1 MTTDRS
7 TDYLIGLVQELRKLP
22 NETEWVEFKR
32 NKAEP
37 QEIGEYISA
46 LSNSAALTG
55 KAFAYVVWGIDDVT
69 HDVVGT
75 SFSPGLERVHSEE
88 LENWLLRQL
97 SPRINFRFFASEADG
112 LPLIVLEIARASGHP
127 VQFNGQE
134 FIRVGSY
141 KKRLREYPEKERELW
156 RIFDQ
161 KPFECI
167 VAADGLA
174 ARDVLG
180 LLEYPSYFDLL
191 HLPLPASRDRI
202 LQALAADDLILRS
215 PDGKWDITNLGAI
228 LLAKRLKEFRT
239 LSRKAIRVIIYKGNS
254 RVETLREQ
262 AGAKGYAVGF
272 EGLIDYISAQI
283 PSNEVMGKAL
293 RKTVPMYPDLA
304 VRELVANA
312 FIHQDFHVTGS
323 GPMVEIFD
331 DRMEITNPGEPLVST
346 DRFLDSPPRS
356 RNEMLASFLRR
367 AGVCEERGSGV
378 DKVVSQMEAFQL
390 PAPIF
395 EVVEGNTRAVLL
407 AHRPLTRMDKTDRI
421 RACYLHA
428 SLKYVCRDFMTNTS
442 LRERFGIE
450 PRNSATASRLIK
462 EATEAGFVR
471 PHDPDSARRLMK
483 YVPFWA

>member
-1 MTTDRS
+1 MVTGKLDVR
-7 TDYLIGLVQELRKLP
+7 EAAAKLP
-22 NETEWVEFKR
+22 DEAEEPAPVEKEPLLGE
-32 NKAEP
+32 NGVEDEDAEP
-37 QEIGEYISA
+37 E
-46 LSNSAALTG
+46 
-55 KAFAYVVWGIDDVT
+55 VT
-69 HDVVGT
+69 
-75 SFSPGLERVHSEE
+75 
-88 LENWLLRQL
+88 
-97 SPRINFRFFASEADG
+97 
-112 LPLIVLEIARASGHP
+112 SGD
-127 VQFNGQE
+127 E
-134 FIRVGSY
+134 
-141 KKRLREYPEKERELW
+141 
-156 RIFDQ
+156 
-161 KPFECI
+161 
-167 VAADGLA
+167 
-174 ARDVLG
+174 
-180 LLEYPSYFDLL
+180 
-191 HLPLPASRDRI
+191 LPLPESRDRI
-202 LQALAADDLILRS
+202 LRALAADELILRS
-215 PDGKWDITNLGAI
+215 PDGKWDITNLGAM

-262 AGAKGYAVGF
+262 VGAKGYAVGF
-272 EGLIDYISAQI
+272 EVLIEYISAQI
-283 PSNEVMGKAL
+283 PSNEAMGKAL

-331 DRMEITNPGEPLVST
+331 DRMEITNPGEPLVNT

-407 AHRPLTRMDKTDRI
+407 AHRPLTRMDRTDRI